1 MHLHR
6 VVPLLAT
13 LACDTGTS
21 AKMDLLLAKDRRL
34 QAQRAEEAA
43 KWEALRER
51 TAERARAVLARKLDV
66 SVDAVRDG
74 WAVDVMPRALAVGMV
89 DQDSG
94 LCAVLHYWD
103 DALIVSSL
111 GRPPMLPFDEQML
124 YAGLSDVR
132 FGHVV
137 HAHDDYRDL
146 YVWRLERCDGAAADA
161 LEDRLNRP
169 EPLDLDDLEELFGD
183 APGSGED
190 VGVSEP

>member
-21 AKMDLLLAKDRRL
+21 AEMDRLLAKDRLL

-43 KWEALRER
+43 KWEALRAR

-94 LCAVLHYWD
+94 LCAVLRYWD
-103 DALIVSSL
+103 DSLAVYSL
-111 GRPPMLPFDEQML
+111 GRPPMLPDDYKGL

-132 FGHVV
+132 YGHFI
-137 HAHDDYRDL
+137 HSHDDYWAIYL
-146 YVWRLERCDGAAADA
+146 WREANCDGAAAAA
-161 LEDRLNRP
+161 LKQQLNP
-169 EPLDLDDLEELFGD
+169 PVPFKEQDLDDLFDD
-183 APGSGED
+183 AADDGQD
-190 VGVSEP
+190 VAVPEP